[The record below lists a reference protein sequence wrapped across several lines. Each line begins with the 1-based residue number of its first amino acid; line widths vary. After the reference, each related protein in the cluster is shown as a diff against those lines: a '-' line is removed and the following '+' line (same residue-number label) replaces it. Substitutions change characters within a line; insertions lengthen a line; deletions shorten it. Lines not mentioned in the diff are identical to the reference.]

1 MASHPYSLVFT
12 RKCCKGGEKESVP
25 EVAAVS
31 SYSLSDIARWYSEIT
46 NPILRAASEA
56 LEGLMG
62 LTIERGKPSLRT
74 SAYTEEDITVAIS
87 VEGSLRGVILLGLN
101 YRTAFHML
109 QQMLGEELNT
119 NLPIS
124 DFLNESELARS
135 ALQEIANILAGRSA
149 MYLEEV
155 GKTCI
160 ISPPELLMRRG
171 ILLSERDFQQIVIP
185 LNTEAGEL
193 RLSIALSPGDGSEAR
208 GVFVAQH
215 IIQPSRSVA
224 RYDFSNPE
232 YLGRTVYAVLQQVHE
247 RYQQLLNQEFGIR
260 MRIGLRSSTARF
272 EKDTFTNFLQRD
284 YQWSV
289 AATFNTGL
297 GHGIWILAISQS
309 LALILIDRWLGGPG
323 KATSFE
329 KKEWTPLERAALS
342 RVLGLLGDAYANAW
356 VQQGYGRPT
365 LRLTQIFTGDLSD
378 QTVSYQS
385 GGGALL
391 VSHRLQIGE
400 ETGVLQWILPAES
413 LSALISKPSR
423 QVSIS
428 LAQTSLLSPAV
439 RLKLS
444 FGWRGF
450 PISIQQLQNLKVG
463 TILPLQSNFL
473 IWCDGKVIGVGQPY
487 RRNGR
492 LVAKIVQWRFPTSA
506 SFSHPDNESDERTEG
521 TKG

>member
-1 MASHPYSLVFT
+1 MHETQTIQVHEGAGSGIVAWYV
-12 RKCCKGGEKESVP
+12 
-25 EVAAVS
+25 EVV
-31 SYSLSDIARWYSEIT
+31 
-46 NPILRAASEA
+46 NQILRAAVEA
-56 LEGLMG
+56 LEGTAG
-62 LTIERGKPSLRT
+62 LTVERGKPFLRV
-74 SAYTEEDITVAIS
+74 SAYTEEDVTVAIS
-87 VEGSLRGVILLGLN
+87 VEGSVKGVVLLELN
-101 YRTAFHML
+101 YRTAFRIL
-109 QQMLGEELNT
+109 QRLIGEELNT
-119 NLPIS
+119 NLPVS
-124 DFLNESELARS
+124 EFLRESELARS

-149 MYLEEV
+149 MHLEEIGEDCV
-155 GKTCI
+155 
-160 ISPPELLMRRG
+160 ISPPELLIGRG
-171 ILLSERDFQQIVIP
+171 ILLSEQDFQKLVIP

-193 RLSIALSPGDGSEAR
+193 KLAVTLSLSRRSRDKADKI
-208 GVFVAQH
+208 FLAQQ
-215 IIQPSRSVA
+215 IIQPRRTIY

-232 YLGRTVYAVLQQVHE
+232 HLSRSVYATLQQIHE
-247 RYQQLLNQEFGIR
+247 QYRQLLSQRVGVR
-260 MRIGLRSSTARF
+260 MRLSLHLSSVML
-272 EKDTFTNFLQRD
+272 EKDTFVNFLRRD

-289 AATFNTGL
+289 AAAFNSGL
-297 GHGIWILAISQS
+297 GGGIWVLAISQS
-309 LALILIDRWLGGPG
+309 IALTLIDRWLGGLG

-329 KKEWTPLERAALS
+329 KKEWTPLERAALVNILS
-342 RVLGLLGDAYANAW
+342 LLADAYADAW
-356 VQQGYGRPT
+356 ARQGYSQPN
-365 LRLTQIFTGDLSD
+365 LQLLQVFTGDLSD
-378 QTVSYQS
+378 QILSFQV

-391 VSHRLQIGE
+391 ASHKLQFGE
-400 ETGVLQWILPAES
+400 EMGMLQWILPAES

-428 LAQTSLLSPAV
+428 LAQTSPLSPAV

-506 SFSHPDNESDERTEG
+506 SFSHPDDESDERTEG

>member
-1 MASHPYSLVFT
+1 MLEVQTHRPEAEDLNNIAMWYAGVINSILMA
-12 RKCCKGGEKESVP
+12 
-25 EVAAVS
+25 AA
-31 SYSLSDIARWYSEIT
+31 
-46 NPILRAASEA
+46 EA
-56 LEGLMG
+56 LEGMAG
-62 LTIERGKPSLRT
+62 LTIERGKPSLRI

-87 VEGSLRGVILLGLN
+87 VEGSLKGVILLGLN

-109 QQMLGEELNT
+109 QRILGEELNT

-124 DFLNESELARS
+124 DFLSESELARS

-149 MYLEEV
+149 MHLEEV

-160 ISPPELLMRRG
+160 ISPPELLVKRG
-171 ILLSERDFQQIVIP
+171 ILLSERDFQQLVIP
-185 LNTEAGEL
+185 LNSEVGEL
-193 RLSIALSPGDGSEAR
+193 RLVIALSPSEGDGVAKN
-208 GVFVAQH
+208 VFVAQH
-215 IIQPSRSVA
+215 IIQPRRSVA

-232 YLGRTVYAVLQQVHE
+232 HLGRTVYAILQQIHE
-247 RYQQLLNQEFGIR
+247 RYQQLLNQEFGVR
-260 MRIGLRSSTARF
+260 MRISLRSSAPRF
-272 EKDTFTNFLQRD
+272 EKDTLVNFLQRD

-289 AATFNTGL
+289 AAAFNTGL
-297 GHGIWILAISQS
+297 GGGIWILTISQS

-323 KATSFE
+323 KATSVE
-329 KKEWTPLERAALS
+329 KKEWTPLERTALS
-342 RVLGLLGDAYANAW
+342 RVLGLLGDVYANAW
-356 VQQGYGRPT
+356 VQQGYEKLR

-378 QTVSYQS
+378 QTVNYHS

-413 LSALISKPSR
+413 LSTLISKPNR

-428 LAQTSLLSPAV
+428 LAQASPLSPAV

-450 PISIQQLQNLKVG
+450 PISIQQLQELKVG

-473 IWCDGKVIGVGQPY
+473 IWCEGRVIGLGQPY

-506 SFSHPDNESDERTEG
+506 LLPHPDNKSDEGTEG

>member
-1 MASHPYSLVFT
+1 MHEACAV
-12 RKCCKGGEKESVP
+12 EANESAGHEIVAWYV
-25 EVAAVS
+25 EVVN
-31 SYSLSDIARWYSEIT
+31 R
-46 NPILRAASEA
+46 ILRAATEA
-56 LEGLMG
+56 LEGMAG
-62 LTIERGKPSLRT
+62 LTVERGKPFLRF
-74 SAYTEEDITVAIS
+74 SAYTEEDVTAAIS
-87 VEGSLRGVILLGLN
+87 VEGSVKGVVLLELN
-101 YRTAFHML
+101 YRTAVRLL
-109 QQMLGEELNT
+109 QRLIGEELNT

-135 ALQEIANILAGRSA
+135 ALQEIANVLVGRSA
-149 MYLEEV
+149 MYFEEV
-155 GKTCI
+155 GKTCV

-193 RLSIALSPGDGSEAR
+193 RLSVALSPSEGNEGQGA
-208 GVFVAQH
+208 FVAQH
-215 IIQPSRSVA
+215 FIQPRRSVV

-232 YLGRTVYAVLQQVHE
+232 YLGRTVYAILQQIHE

-260 MRIGLRSSTARF
+260 MRIGLRSSAPRF
-272 EKDTFTNFLQRD
+272 EKDTFVNFLQRD

-289 AATFNTGL
+289 AAAFNIGL
-297 GHGIWILAISQS
+297 GGGIWILAISQS

-323 KATSFE
+323 KATSVE

-342 RVLGLLGDAYANAW
+342 RVLGFLGDVYTNAW
-356 VQQGYGRPT
+356 VQQGYRQLA
-365 LRLTQIFTGDLSD
+365 LRLTQIFIGDLSD
-378 QTVSYQS
+378 QTVNYHS
-385 GGGALL
+385 GGALL

-413 LSALISKPSR
+413 LSALISKPNR

-428 LAQTSLLSPAV
+428 LAQTSPLSPAV

-463 TILPLQSNFL
+463 TVLPLQSNFL
-473 IWCDGKVIGVGQPY
+473 VWCEGRVIGVGQPY

-492 LVAKIVQWRFPTSA
+492 LVAKIVRWHFTSLP
-506 SFSHPDNESDERTEG
+506 SLSHPDNKSDERAEG
-521 TKG
+521 AKG